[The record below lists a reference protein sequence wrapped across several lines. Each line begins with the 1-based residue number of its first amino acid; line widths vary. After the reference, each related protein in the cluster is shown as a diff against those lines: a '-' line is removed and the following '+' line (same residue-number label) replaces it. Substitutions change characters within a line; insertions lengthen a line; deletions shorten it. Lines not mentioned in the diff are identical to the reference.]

1 MSKLFQKGA
10 QYPPAADIERIS
22 KYYRGR
28 TIFAGKQAEIY
39 ERATE
44 ILKGTPH
51 EAQLKSLYIAVNVM
65 DVMLTK
71 PADLMVAEPPTFESG
86 KAGDSAEQARL
97 NAIVEENDLTQ
108 MIHETV
114 IGAGYRGDSFIK
126 TYYAPRADVTMT
138 EELAA
143 EYEGITLPDT
153 PAEPII
159 EAVDAAIVFPELSRG
174 SRKKFAAVNIAW
186 VEWVEEPAGFVDSK
200 LGRMS
205 TVDVPYLNV
214 ERHVPG
220 YIVHERFKLS
230 EAGVVNEYGYPLSTY
245 TIGDRVA
252 TGRASD
258 IEPTGIPQ
266 LLVHHIPYKTTDDDW
281 RGISGVEKI
290 ESVLAAIN
298 DRLVQIDYILWK
310 HSDPIAY
317 GPDDIGDDDSD
328 EPNAVRWGGKYIPVG
343 KEDQIPGYMV
353 WNGQLD
359 AAFKELDILLG
370 LVFQMSETPQWLFG
384 TTLSSD
390 KGGTGT
396 SHTDGG
402 AIKARFMPILTKVKR
417 IRHHVDKVVRDALWT
432 AMQLENA
439 ANAGVEGYRPYD
451 AVYPKITWH
460 DGIPRDE
467 KAEAEVYAI
476 RTGNKPTVDV
486 KSAIKRMDGLDDT
499 QADVILTRIDDDEAR
514 VNGTVYSSVFNE
526 VVV

>member
-1 MSKLFQKGA
+1 MTKLFVTGA
-10 QYPPAADIERIS
+10 QYPPQADIERIS
-22 KYYRGR
+22 KYYRGKA
-28 TIFAGKQAEIY
+28 IFAGKQAEIY
-39 ERATE
+39 ERAADL
-44 ILKGTPH
+44 LKGTPH
-51 EAQLKSLYIAVNVM
+51 ESQLKSLYIAVNIM
-65 DVMLTK
+65 DVLLTK
-71 PADLMVAEPPTFESG
+71 PADLMVADPPTFESG
-86 KAGDSAEQARL
+86 KEGDSAEQTRL

-126 TYYAPRADVTMT
+126 TYYAPRVDVTMT
-138 EELAA
+138 EELAG
-143 EYEGITLPDT
+143 EYEGITLPER

-159 EAVDAAIVFPELSRG
+159 ETVDAAIVFPELSRG
-174 SRKKFAAVNIAW
+174 SRKRFKAVNIAW
-186 VEWVEEPAGFVDSK
+186 VEWVEERTGIVESVLARTK
-200 LGRMS
+200 MKE
-205 TVDVPYLNV
+205 VPYLNV

-220 YIVHERFKLS
+220 YIVHERYELS
-230 EAGVVNEYGYPLSTY
+230 ESGVVTEYGYPVSTY
-245 TIGDRVA
+245 LIGDRVS
-252 TGRASD
+252 TGRESD
-258 IEPTGIPQ
+258 IDATWIPQ

-281 RGISGVEKI
+281 RGISGVEKL
-290 ESVLAAIN
+290 ESTLAAIN

-317 GPDDIGDDDSD
+317 GPEDIGDDDD
-328 EPNAVRWGGKYIPVG
+328 GNGAVRWGGKYIPVG
-343 KEDQIPGYMV
+343 KEDPPPGYMV

-417 IRHHVDKVVRDALWT
+417 IRNHVDRAIRDALWT

-439 ANAGVEGYRPYD
+439 ANEGVAGYRPYN

-467 KAEAEVYAI
+467 KAEAEVYSI
-476 RTGNKPTVDV
+476 RTGAKPTVDV
-486 KSAIKRMDGLDDT
+486 KTAIKRMDGLDDT
-499 QADVILTRIDDDEAR
+499 QADQIVKRISDDETRI
-514 VNGTVYSSVFNE
+514 NGTVDGTVFNE